1 MPEVSPVLRTPPRP
15 PRLGLWLGLWAA
27 ASAVFYRDSW
37 LLIAGVVSDPSHV
50 VEERMV
56 HAWGVLAL
64 CLLGLFLKRRA
75 IRDDLQGGPSV
86 RYAAFGLGCCA
97 ASPFLFAPAAFLAG
111 GLGLFA
117 VLFGRA
123 ARWPALLMLVY
134 LATVSLPTFAESV
147 ADAPLGTA
155 AIVPMAAILEA
166 LGYPVVRMGQTLSLA
181 DAAGQPI
188 VVQVTAACAGPVTMA
203 VFLALF
209 AIMAMDVHLPWRPA
223 GLLLA
228 VGILGTWAQNVGRL
242 VYLMLVGYYRGE
254 PALWDAHEDSGYLL
268 FISWYVLFALLY
280 FGVAARYSRAA
291 RRTAALSGTHA

>member
-1 MPEVSPVLRTPPRP
+1 VPPVSPVPRTLPRP
-15 PRLGLWLGLWAA
+15 SRLGLWLGLWGA
-27 ASAVFYRDSW
+27 ASALLYRDSW
-37 LLIAGVVSDPSHV
+37 LLIAGVVANPFHV
-50 VEERMV
+50 VDERMV

-75 IRDDLQGGPSV
+75 IRDDLRGGPSV

-97 ASPFLFAPAAFLAG
+97 ASPLLFPPAALLAG

-117 VLFGRA
+117 LLFGQA

-134 LATVSLPTFAESV
+134 LATVSFPTFAESV
-147 ADAPLGTA
+147 ADVPLGTA
-155 AIVPMAAILEA
+155 AIVPMSAVLEA

-188 VVQVTAACAGPVTMA
+188 VVQVTAACAGPATMA

-209 AIMAMDVHLPWRPA
+209 ALMAMDVRLPWRPTA
-223 GLLLA
+223 FLLA

-254 PALWDAHEDSGYLL
+254 PALWEAHADSGYLL

-280 FGVAARYSRAA
+280 FAVAARYARAA
-291 RRTAALSGTHA
+291 RRPAALSGTHA